1 VKHYYT
7 KVISTGKD
15 MAISNLYCKQ
25 KAKFVDEVTKLT
37 KAGAQVRLQ
46 TKETAQQWFPKCF
59 CSVGENPPV
68 PAPDWSPLSR
78 LTLPKH

>member
-1 VKHYYT
+1 
-7 KVISTGKD
+7 

-59 CSVGENPPV
+59 CSVGDNPPV
-68 PAPDWSPLSR
+68 PGSR
-78 LTLPKH
+78 LEPSIQTDLAQALVSSHCSTIIQDN